1 MGNTYLVPR
10 KRFGGPLVHGA
21 VHPGADDCLV
31 IQPPTH
37 ACDPPPVPPEIP
49 NILASVRV
57 VHHHHASVHRGE
69 QMAAVGKTTLGAILD
84 RELFFC

>member
-1 MGNTYLVPR
+1 
-10 KRFGGPLVHGA
+10 
-21 VHPGADDCLV
+21 
-31 IQPPTH
+31 
-37 ACDPPPVPPEIP
+37 VPPEIP